1 MVSRLHEGGHKVA
14 IVSGGFNNVIA
25 PLLEMEKIDFFR
37 ANTLEVI
44 DGKLTGLT
52 IGEVIDRE
60 AKANYLRELS
70 TFLGI
75 PLAATVAVGDGA
87 NDLGMMEIAGLS
99 IAFNAKPIVQEK
111 AKSSINNG
119 DLSEVIRLMGM
130 SA

>member
-1 MVSRLHEGGHKVA
+1 MVSRLHEGGHAVA

-87 NDLGMMEIAGLS
+87 NDLGMMEIAGTS
-99 IAFNAKPIVQEK
+99 VAFNAKPIVREN
-111 AKSSINNG
+111 ADISITDG
-119 DLSEVIRLMGM
+119 DLRRILELTK
-130 SA
+130 